1 MYFLTPT
8 DIDLEKKK
16 KGNIHES
23 QYKLENDK

>member
-8 DIDLEKKK
+8 DIDLEKK